1 MTGSLDLRLNAAL
14 AVMAGFGADVEG
26 AKAAASFTNGMNP
39 ETILTSL
46 GPASNQKQQA
56 PELAAAASV
65 KDSLKGT
72 GEAQPGTATE
82 KAGKEQL
89 NHEHCVQDRCVAV
102 RDTAEIMDTTSENSV
117 SLIEDIAEKLE
128 VFGMAAVGLIS
139 GGKPLL
145 DLLAKLAGKLSE
157 DILRSRN
164 NCLDTTMDQLIRDAK
179 PSAEPGNSDK
189 PVCQDPKPA
198 ETKCP
203 EPVKAPEGD
212 CPAPKKVVT
221 PPPAVEQPCETGAAQ
236 HPTPQAAAQVVTQTA
251 MAQAPQPAP
260 APAPVPA
267 PEPAPAPP
275 PMPAQSLVPPPP
287 PPAPPAP
294 LAPSLAGSLQIN
306 VEGAVRL
313 WEQIV
318 HCATEALAP
327 PADPCPA
334 SAPEPAPEPTLEPEP
349 CPEPKPEP
357 CPEPEPELEPVP
369 PTEQVE
375 HKEECEPEPKPEPKP
390 EPAEHCE
397 KSEQEVEQK
406 PVGNPQPEP
415 KPEPE
420 PEPSE
425 PCEEQK
431 PEPEPKPKPEPPQQ
445 CEEPKPEPCPEP
457 KPEHKAPTPPSSDT
471 KGEPITPAA
480 PSQEPAPEPNVENHP
495 KPQPAPSKQWTPD
508 VWVSAAGAASI
519 EMTGASVELTTAG
532 AAAVGVNIERSGE
545 W

>member
-14 AVMAGFGADVEG
+14 AVMAGFGAPVEG

-56 PELAAAASV
+56 PELAAEACV
-65 KDSLKGT
+65 KDSLRGT
-72 GEAQPGTATE
+72 GDAQPGTATE

-102 RDTAEIMDTTSENSV
+102 RDTAEIMGTTSENSV

-128 VFGMAAVGLIS
+128 LFGMAAIGLIN

-179 PSAEPGNSDK
+179 PAAEPGNSDK
-189 PVCQDPKPA
+189 PVCQDPTPA
-198 ETKCP
+198 ETKRP
-203 EPVKAPEGD
+203 EPVKAPESD

-221 PPPAVEQPCETGAAQ
+221 SPPAAEQPCETGPAQ
-236 HPTPQAAAQVVTQTA
+236 HPAPQAAAQVVTQTA
-251 MAQAPQPAP
+251 MAQAPQPASP
-260 APAPVPA
+260 PV
-267 PEPAPAPP
+267 PEPAPALAPAP
-275 PMPAQSLVPPPP
+275 EPMPAQSLVPPPP

-306 VEGAVRL
+306 VEGAARL

-327 PADPCPA
+327 PADHCP
-334 SAPEPAPEPTLEPEP
+334 APEPAPEPKPEPAPEPEP

-357 CPEPEPELEPVP
+357 KPEPAP
-369 PTEQVE
+369 PTEQVG
-375 HKEECEPEPKPEPKP
+375 HKEECEPEPKP
-390 EPAEHCE
+390 
-397 KSEQEVEQK
+397 
-406 PVGNPQPEP
+406 VGNPQ
-415 KPEPE
+415 PE

-425 PCEEQK
+425 PCDEPK
-431 PEPEPKPKPEPPQQ
+431 PEPKPEPPQQ
-445 CEEPKPEPCPEP
+445 CEEPKPEPKPEPPQECEEPKPEP

-480 PSQEPAPEPNVENHP
+480 PSQDSAPEPNPENHP

-519 EMTGASVELTTAG
+519 EMTGTSVELAG
-532 AAAVGVNIERSGE
+532 AGAVAVGVNIERSGE

>member
-102 RDTAEIMDTTSENSV
+102 RDTAEIMGTTSENSV

-128 VFGMAAVGLIS
+128 LFGMAAVGLIS

-179 PSAEPGNSDK
+179 PAAEPGNSDK
-189 PVCQDPKPA
+189 TVCQDPKPA

-203 EPVKAPEGD
+203 EPVKSPEGD
-212 CPAPKKVVT
+212 YPAPKKVVT
-221 PPPAVEQPCETGAAQ
+221 PPPAAEQPCETGPSQ
-236 HPTPQAAAQVVTQTA
+236 HPAPQAAAQVVTQTA

-294 LAPSLAGSLQIN
+294 LAPPLAGSLQIN

-327 PADPCPA
+327 PADHCPA
-334 SAPEPAPEPTLEPEP
+334 SAPEPAPEPT
-349 CPEPKPEP
+349 PEPKPEP
-357 CPEPEPELEPVP
+357 AP
-369 PTEQVE
+369 PTEKVE

-390 EPAEHCE
+390 EPADHCE

-406 PVGNPQPEP
+406 PVGNPQPQPEPKLEPEPEPKPEPPHQCEEPKLEP

-420 PEPSE
+420 PEPE
-425 PCEEQK
+425 L
-431 PEPEPKPKPEPPQQ
+431 KPKPEPPQQ
-445 CEEPKPEPCPEP
+445 CEEP

-480 PSQEPAPEPNVENHP
+480 PSQEPAPAPNAENHP

-519 EMTGASVELTTAG
+519 EMTGASVELAAAG

>member
-14 AVMAGFGADVEG
+14 AVMAGFGAPVEG

-56 PELAAAASV
+56 PELAAEACV
-65 KDSLKGT
+65 KDSLRGT
-72 GEAQPGTATE
+72 GDAQPGTATE

-102 RDTAEIMDTTSENSV
+102 RDTAEIMGTTSENSV
-117 SLIEDIAEKLE
+117 SVIEDIAEKLE
-128 VFGMAAVGLIS
+128 LFGMAAIGLIN

-164 NCLDTTMDQLIRDAK
+164 NCLDATMDQLIRDAK
-179 PSAEPGNSDK
+179 PAAEPGNSDK

-203 EPVKAPEGD
+203 EPVKAPESD

-221 PPPAVEQPCETGAAQ
+221 PPPAAEQPCETGPAQ
-236 HPTPQAAAQVVTQTA
+236 HPAPQAAAQVVTQTA
-251 MAQAPQPAP
+251 MAQAPQPASP
-260 APAPVPA
+260 PV
-267 PEPAPAPP
+267 PEPAPAPAP
-275 PMPAQSLVPPPP
+275 APEPMPAQSLVPPPP

-306 VEGAVRL
+306 VEGAARL

-327 PADPCPA
+327 PADHCP
-334 SAPEPAPEPTLEPEP
+334 APEPAPEPKPEPAPEPEP

-357 CPEPEPELEPVP
+357 KPEPAP
-369 PTEQVE
+369 PTEQVG
-375 HKEECEPEPKPEPKP
+375 HKEECEPEPKP
-390 EPAEHCE
+390 
-397 KSEQEVEQK
+397 
-406 PVGNPQPEP
+406 VGNPQ
-415 KPEPE
+415 PE

-425 PCEEQK
+425 PCDEPK
-431 PEPEPKPKPEPPQQ
+431 PEPKPEPPQQ
-445 CEEPKPEPCPEP
+445 CEEPKPEPKPEPEPEPKPEPPQECEEPKPEP

-480 PSQEPAPEPNVENHP
+480 PSQDSAPEPNPENHP

-519 EMTGASVELTTAG
+519 EMTGTSVELAGAG

>member
-14 AVMAGFGADVEG
+14 AVMAGFGAPVEG

-56 PELAAAASV
+56 PELAAEACV
-65 KDSLKGT
+65 KENLKGT
-72 GEAQPGTATE
+72 GDAQPGTATE

-102 RDTAEIMDTTSENSV
+102 RDTAEIMGTTSETSV

-128 VFGMAAVGLIS
+128 LFGMAAIGLIN

-179 PSAEPGNSDK
+179 PAAEPGNSDK

-221 PPPAVEQPCETGAAQ
+221 PPPAAEQQCETGAAQ
-236 HPTPQAAAQVVTQTA
+236 HPAPQAAAQVVTQTA

-260 APAPVPA
+260 VPAPVA
-267 PEPAPAPP
+267 DPEPAPAPA

-294 LAPSLAGSLQIN
+294 LAPPLAGSLQIN

-318 HCATEALAP
+318 HCATEALTP
-327 PADPCPA
+327 PADQCPVPP
-334 SAPEPAPEPTLEPEP
+334 PEPASEPEP
-349 CPEPKPEP
+349 CSEPKPEP
-357 CPEPEPELEPVP
+357 CPEPEPAPESALAPEPAPEPEPCPEPEPEPEPAP

-390 EPAEHCE
+390 EPPQQCE
-397 KSEQEVEQK
+397 DPK
-406 PVGNPQPEP
+406 PEP
-415 KPEPE
+415 KPELE
-420 PEPSE
+420 P
-425 PCEEQK
+425 K
-431 PEPEPKPKPEPPQQ
+431 PEPKPEPPQQ
-445 CEEPKPEPCPEP
+445 CEAP

-480 PSQEPAPEPNVENHP
+480 PSPESAPEPNAENHP
-495 KPQPAPSKQWTPD
+495 KPQPVPSKQWTPD

-519 EMTGASVELTTAG
+519 EMTGTSVELAGAG

>member
-56 PELAAAASV
+56 PELAAEACV
-65 KDSLKGT
+65 KESLAGT
-72 GEAQPGTATE
+72 GDAQPGTATE

-102 RDTAEIMDTTSENSV
+102 RDTAEIMGTTSENSV

-128 VFGMAAVGLIS
+128 LFGMAAIGLIN

-179 PSAEPGNSDK
+179 PAAEPGNSDK

-221 PPPAVEQPCETGAAQ
+221 PPPAGEQPCETGAAQ
-236 HPTPQAAAQVVTQTA
+236 HPAPQAAAQVVTQTA

-260 APAPVPA
+260 APTPVA
-267 PEPAPAPP
+267 DPEPAPAPE

-287 PPAPPAP
+287 PPAPPDP
-294 LAPSLAGSLQIN
+294 LAPPLAGSLQIN

-318 HCATEALAP
+318 HCATEAMAP
-327 PADPCPA
+327 PTDHCP
-334 SAPEPAPEPTLEPEP
+334 APEPAPEPKPEPAPAPEP
-349 CPEPKPEP
+349 CPDPKPEP
-357 CPEPEPELEPVP
+357 APEPAP
-369 PTEQVE
+369 PTEQVG
-375 HKEECEPEPKPEPKP
+375 HKEECEPEPKP
-390 EPAEHCE
+390 
-397 KSEQEVEQK
+397 
-406 PVGNPQPEP
+406 VGNPQ
-415 KPEPE
+415 PE

-425 PCEEQK
+425 PCDEPK
-431 PEPEPKPKPEPPQQ
+431 PEPKPEPPQQ
-445 CEEPKPEPCPEP
+445 CEESKPEPKPQPEPEP

-480 PSQEPAPEPNVENHP
+480 PNLENDP

-519 EMTGASVELTTAG
+519 EMTGASVELAAAG

>member
-14 AVMAGFGADVEG
+14 DVMAGFGADVEG
-26 AKAAASFTNGMNP
+26 AKAVASFTNGMNP

-56 PELAAAASV
+56 PELAAEACV
-65 KDSLKGT
+65 KESLKGT
-72 GEAQPGTATE
+72 GDAQPGTATE

-102 RDTAEIMDTTSENSV
+102 RDTAEIMGTTSENSV

-128 VFGMAAVGLIS
+128 LFGMAAIGLIN

-145 DLLAKLAGKLSE
+145 DLLGKLAGKLSE

-164 NCLDTTMDQLIRDAK
+164 NCLDTTMDQLIRDAR
-179 PSAEPGNSDK
+179 PAADPGNSDK

-221 PPPAVEQPCETGAAQ
+221 PPPAAEQPCETGPAQ
-236 HPTPQAAAQVVTQTA
+236 HPASQAAAQVVTQTA

-294 LAPSLAGSLQIN
+294 LAPPLAGSLQIN

-327 PADPCPA
+327 PADHCPA
-334 SAPEPAPEPTLEPEP
+334 SAPEPAPEPT
-349 CPEPKPEP
+349 PEPKPEP
-357 CPEPEPELEPVP
+357 AP

-390 EPAEHCE
+390 EPADHCE

-406 PVGNPQPEP
+406 PVGNPQPQPEPKLEPEPEPKPEPPHQCEEPKLEP

-420 PEPSE
+420 PEPE
-425 PCEEQK
+425 L
-431 PEPEPKPKPEPPQQ
+431 KPKPEPPQQ
-445 CEEPKPEPCPEP
+445 CEEP

-480 PSQEPAPEPNVENHP
+480 PSQEPAPAPNAENHP

-519 EMTGASVELTTAG
+519 EMTGTSVELAG
-532 AAAVGVNIERSGE
+532 AGAVAVGVNIERSGE

>member
-14 AVMAGFGADVEG
+14 DVMAGFGADVEG

-46 GPASNQKQQA
+46 GPVSNQKQKA
-56 PELAAAASV
+56 PELATEACV

-72 GEAQPGTATE
+72 GESQPGTATE

-89 NHEHCVQDRCVAV
+89 NHECCVQDRCVAV
-102 RDTAEIMDTTSENSV
+102 RDTAEVMGTTSETSV

-128 VFGMAAVGLIS
+128 LFGMAAIGLIG
-139 GGKPLL
+139 GGKPLI
-145 DLLAKLAGKLSE
+145 DLLAKLAGKLAE
-157 DILRSRN
+157 DILHSRN

-179 PSAEPGNSDK
+179 PAAEPGNSHK
-189 PVCQDPKPA
+189 PLCDDPKPV

-221 PPPAVEQPCETGAAQ
+221 PPPAAEQPCETGPAQ
-236 HPTPQAAAQVVTQTA
+236 HPAPQAAAQVVTQTA

-260 APAPVPA
+260 VPEPVAA
-267 PEPAPAPP
+267 PEPAPAPA

-287 PPAPPAP
+287 PPAPPVP

-306 VEGAVRL
+306 VEGAVKV

-327 PADPCPA
+327 PEDHCPA
-334 SAPEPAPEPTLEPEP
+334 SAPEPAPEPTPEPEP

-357 CPEPEPELEPVP
+357 CPEPEPEPEPAP

-415 KPEPE
+415 EPEPKPEPPQQCEEPKPEPE
-420 PEPSE
+420 
-425 PCEEQK
+425 

-445 CEEPKPEPCPEP
+445 CEES

-480 PSQEPAPEPNVENHP
+480 PNQESAPAPNAENHP

-519 EMTGASVELTTAG
+519 EMTSTSVELAGAG
-532 AAAVGVNIERSGE
+532 AAAVGVTIERSGE

>member
-1 MTGSLDLRLNAAL
+1 MTGSLDLRLNTAL
-14 AVMAGFGADVEG
+14 AVMAGFGAPVEG

-56 PELAAAASV
+56 PELAAEACV
-65 KDSLKGT
+65 KESLKGT
-72 GEAQPGTATE
+72 GDAQPGTATE

-102 RDTAEIMDTTSENSV
+102 RDTAEIMGTTSENSV

-128 VFGMAAVGLIS
+128 LFGMAAIGLIN

-179 PSAEPGNSDK
+179 PAAEPGNSDK

-203 EPVKAPEGD
+203 EPVKAPESD

-221 PPPAVEQPCETGAAQ
+221 PPPATEQPCETGAAQ
-236 HPTPQAAAQVVTQTA
+236 HPAPQAAAQVVTQTA

-260 APAPVPA
+260 APAPVA
-267 PEPAPAPP
+267 DPEPAPAPA

-294 LAPSLAGSLQIN
+294 LAPPLAGSLQIN

-327 PADPCPA
+327 PADQFPVP
-334 SAPEPAPEPTLEPEP
+334 APEPAPLA
-349 CPEPKPEP
+349 
-357 CPEPEPELEPVP
+357 
-369 PTEQVE
+369 EQVE
-375 HKEECEPEPKPEPKP
+375 HKEECKPEPQSEPKPELPQKCEEPKPEPKAEPEPKPEPKP
-390 EPAEHCE
+390 E
-397 KSEQEVEQK
+397 S
-406 PVGNPQPEP
+406 
-415 KPEPE
+415 
-420 PEPSE
+420 
-425 PCEEQK
+425 
-431 PEPEPKPKPEPPQQ
+431 PQQ
-445 CEEPKPEPCPEP
+445 CEEP

-480 PSQEPAPEPNVENHP
+480 PSPESAPERNPENHP
-495 KPQPAPSKQWTPD
+495 KPEPVPSKQWTPD

-519 EMTGASVELTTAG
+519 EMTGTSVELAG
-532 AAAVGVNIERSGE
+532 AGAVAVGVNIERSGE

>member
-14 AVMAGFGADVEG
+14 DVMAGFGAPVEG

-46 GPASNQKQQA
+46 GPASNQKQKA
-56 PELAAAASV
+56 PELAAEACV
-65 KDSLKGT
+65 KESLKGT
-72 GEAQPGTATE
+72 GDAQPGTATE

-102 RDTAEIMDTTSENSV
+102 RDTAEIMGTTSENSV

-128 VFGMAAVGLIS
+128 LFGMAAIGLIN

-179 PSAEPGNSDK
+179 PAAEPGNSDK
-189 PVCQDPKPA
+189 PVCQDPKPV

-221 PPPAVEQPCETGAAQ
+221 PPPAAEQPCETGAAQ
-236 HPTPQAAAQVVTQTA
+236 HPAPQAAAQVVTQTA
-251 MAQAPQPAP
+251 MAQAPQPASP
-260 APAPVPA
+260 PV
-267 PEPAPAPP
+267 PEPAPAPAP
-275 PMPAQSLVPPPP
+275 APEPMPAQSLVPP

-306 VEGAVRL
+306 VEGAARL

-327 PADPCPA
+327 PADHCP
-334 SAPEPAPEPTLEPEP
+334 APEPAPEPKPEPAPEPEP
-349 CPEPKPEP
+349 CPE
-357 CPEPEPELEPVP
+357 
-369 PTEQVE
+369 
-375 HKEECEPEPKPEPKP
+375 
-390 EPAEHCE
+390 
-397 KSEQEVEQK
+397 
-406 PVGNPQPEP
+406 
-415 KPEPE
+415 
-420 PEPSE
+420 
-425 PCEEQK
+425 
-431 PEPEPKPKPEPPQQ
+431 PKPEPPQQ
-445 CEEPKPEPCPEP
+445 CEEPKPEPKPEPEPEPKPEPPQECEEPKPEP

-480 PSQEPAPEPNVENHP
+480 PSQDSAPEPNPENHP

-519 EMTGASVELTTAG
+519 EMTGTSVELAG
-532 AAAVGVNIERSGE
+532 AGAVAVGVNIERSGE

>member
-14 AVMAGFGADVEG
+14 DVMAGFGADVEG
-26 AKAAASFTNGMNP
+26 AKAVASFTNGMNP

-56 PELAAAASV
+56 PELAAEACV
-65 KDSLKGT
+65 KESLKGT
-72 GEAQPGTATE
+72 GDAQPGTATE

-89 NHEHCVQDRCVAV
+89 NHEHCVQDRCVAM
-102 RDTAEIMDTTSENSV
+102 RDTAEIMGTTSENSV

-128 VFGMAAVGLIS
+128 LFGMAAIGLIN

-164 NCLDTTMDQLIRDAK
+164 NCLDTTMDQLIRDAR
-179 PSAEPGNSDK
+179 PAADPGNSDK

-221 PPPAVEQPCETGAAQ
+221 PPPAAEQPYETGPAQ
-236 HPTPQAAAQVVTQTA
+236 HPAPQAAAQVVTQTA

-267 PEPAPAPP
+267 PEPAPAPA
-275 PMPAQSLVPPPP
+275 PMSAQSLVPLPP

-294 LAPSLAGSLQIN
+294 LAPPLAGSLQIN

-327 PADPCPA
+327 PADHCPA
-334 SAPEPAPEPTLEPEP
+334 SAPELAPEPTPEPEP

-357 CPEPEPELEPVP
+357 
-369 PTEQVE
+369 
-375 HKEECEPEPKPEPKP
+375 EPEPKPEPP
-390 EPAEHCE
+390 HQCEEPKLEP
-397 KSEQEVEQK
+397 KSE
-406 PVGNPQPEP
+406 PE
-415 KPEPE
+415 
-420 PEPSE
+420 
-425 PCEEQK
+425 

-445 CEEPKPEPCPEP
+445 CEEP

-480 PSQEPAPEPNVENHP
+480 PSQESAPEPNAENDP

-519 EMTGASVELTTAG
+519 EMTGTSVELAAAG

>member
-14 AVMAGFGADVEG
+14 AVMAGFGAPVEG

-56 PELAAAASV
+56 PELAAEACV
-65 KDSLKGT
+65 KESLKST
-72 GEAQPGTATE
+72 GDAQPGTATE

-102 RDTAEIMDTTSENSV
+102 RDTAEIMGTTSETSV

-128 VFGMAAVGLIS
+128 LFGMAAIGLIN

-179 PSAEPGNSDK
+179 PAAELGNSDK

-221 PPPAVEQPCETGAAQ
+221 PPPAAEQLCETGAAQ
-236 HPTPQAAAQVVTQTA
+236 HPAPQAAAQVVTQTA

-260 APAPVPA
+260 APAPVA
-267 PEPAPAPP
+267 DPEPAPAPA

-287 PPAPPAP
+287 PPAPLAP
-294 LAPSLAGSLQIN
+294 LAPPLAGSLQIN

-327 PADPCPA
+327 PADQCPVP
-334 SAPEPAPEPTLEPEP
+334 APEPAPEPEPEP
-349 CPEPKPEP
+349 APEPEPEP
-357 CPEPEPELEPVP
+357 CPEPEPEPEPAP
-369 PTEQVE
+369 PAEQVE
-375 HKEECEPEPKPEPKP
+375 HKEECEPEP
-390 EPAEHCE
+390 
-397 KSEQEVEQK
+397 
-406 PVGNPQPEP
+406 QPEP
-415 KPEPE
+415 KPELKPLPE
-420 PEPSE
+420 PEPSQE
-425 PCEEQK
+425 
-431 PEPEPKPKPEPPQQ
+431 
-445 CEEPKPEPCPEP
+445 CEEPKPEP

-480 PSQEPAPEPNVENHP
+480 PSPESAPERNAENHP
-495 KPQPAPSKQWTPD
+495 KPEPVPSKQWTPD

-519 EMTGASVELTTAG
+519 EMTGTSVELAGAG